1 MEPKLLKYV
10 LEADKPVL
18 GICRGIQL
26 LNACLGGTLYQD
38 LGRQFHPTCIH
49 RQPAPYDHPSHQVK
63 IVENTPLKDILNQR
77 NLMVNSCHHQSYL
90 STCSSIKANGL
101 F

>member
-10 LEADKPVL
+10 LEADKSVL

-38 LGRQFHPTCIH
+38 LDQQFNPTVFI
-49 RQPAPYDHPSHQVK
+49 DNLLLMIIQVTK
-63 IVENTPLKDILNQR
+63 
-77 NLMVNSCHHQSYL
+77 
-90 STCSSIKANGL
+90 
-101 F
+101 